1 MGAARGGAAG
11 DGAERR
17 MEQEDGDVSPEQ
29 AEQEAAAIYCGD
41 CISREA
47 REGGSRS
54 RRRQQRRAP
63 PPPLKAA
70 AIAKALRAEPAR
82 LVGGTL
88 NSTHSFSAAPAL
100 TAAFFSGASPYIGAD
115 SL

>member
-63 PPPLKAA
+63 PPSSRHGSSGGIKSGGARRRRQQQQPS
-70 AIAKALRAEPAR
+70 RA
-82 LVGGTL
+82 
-88 NSTHSFSAAPAL
+88 
-100 TAAFFSGASPYIGAD
+100 ASPLSSA
-115 SL
+115 